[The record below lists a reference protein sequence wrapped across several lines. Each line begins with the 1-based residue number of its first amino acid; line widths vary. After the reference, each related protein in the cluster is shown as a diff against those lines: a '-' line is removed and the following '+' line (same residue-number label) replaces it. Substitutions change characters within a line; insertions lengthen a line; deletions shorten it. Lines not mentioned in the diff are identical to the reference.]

1 MNAAVENTQ
10 TRQLAPYQEAISK
23 AKRKFIE
30 ITTDQKAYDRES
42 VYAMQHIMKNDFSMR
57 TANANPLSVQLAMA
71 NVASVGLTLSPAN
84 GYAYLV
90 PRDGAIVLDISY
102 KGLIKIATD
111 TGSVEWV
118 RADLVY
124 EADDFTYHGPAA
136 MPSHKANPF
145 KDRGAAIGVY
155 CIAKTH
161 TGDILT
167 EVMDMDEL
175 EKIRGKSLAYI
186 KKKSGPWVEWF
197 DQMAK
202 KAIIKR
208 ASKTWPYTDR
218 MERLTDAI
226 DLANKSEGDY
236 ELEANAVRLI
246 DDKQAATIRHHLE
259 AASLEASA
267 ILPLYD
273 VEAVE
278 AIPAARYTEVLETI
292 KEATDAPA

>member
-1 MNAAVENTQ
+1 MNAVATE

-30 ITTDQKAYDRES
+30 IATDQKAYDRES
-42 VYAMQHIMKNDFSMR
+42 VYAMQHIIKNDFAMR

-124 EADDFTYHGPAA
+124 ESDEFTYHGPAA
-136 MPSHKANPF
+136 MPAHKANPF

-161 TGDILT
+161 AGDILT
-167 EVMDMDEL
+167 EVMSMDEL

-218 MERLTDAI
+218 MDRLTDAI
-226 DLANKSEGDY
+226 DLANQSEGDY

-246 DDKQAATIRHHLE
+246 DDKQAATIRGHLE
-259 AASLEASA
+259 AANLEAST

-273 VEAVE
+273 VEAIE
-278 AIPAARYTEVLETI
+278 AIPSARYTEVLETI
-292 KEATDAPA
+292 KEAADADS

>member
-1 MNAAVENTQ
+1 MNAAVETNQ
-10 TRQLAPYQEAISK
+10 HRQLAPYQEAISK
-23 AKRKFIE
+23 AKRKFLE

-42 VYAMQHIMKNDFSMR
+42 VYAMQHIIKNDFAMR

-124 EADDFTYHGPAA
+124 ESDEFTYHGPAA
-136 MPSHKANPF
+136 MPAHKANPF

-167 EVMDMDEL
+167 EVMSMEEL

-226 DLANKSEGDY
+226 DLANQSEGDY
-236 ELEANAVRLI
+236 ELEANAVRLV
-246 DDKQAATIRHHLE
+246 DDKQAATIRDHLE
-259 AASLEASA
+259 AANLEAST

-273 VEAVE
+273 VEAIE

-292 KEATDAPA
+292 KEATDAGA

>member
-10 TRQLAPYQEAISK
+10 SRQMAPYQEAIGK
-23 AKRKFIE
+23 AKRKFLE
-30 ITTDQKAYDRES
+30 IATDQKAYDRES
-42 VYAMQHIMKNDFSMR
+42 VYAMQHIIKNDFAMR

-124 EADDFTYHGPAA
+124 ESDEFTYHGPAA
-136 MPSHKANPF
+136 MPAHKANPF

-167 EVMDMDEL
+167 EVMSMDEL

-218 MERLTDAI
+218 MDRLTDAI
-226 DLANKSEGDY
+226 DLANESEGDY

-246 DDKQAATIRHHLE
+246 DDKQAATIRDHLE
-259 AASLEASA
+259 AANLEASA

-273 VEAVE
+273 VEAIE

-292 KEATDAPA
+292 KEATDAGA

>member
-1 MNAAVENTQ
+1 MNAVEKTEG
-10 TRQLAPYQEAISK
+10 RQRAPYQVAIIN
-23 AKRKFIE
+23 AKKKFVE
-30 ITTDQKAYDRES
+30 IVSDPKAYDRES
-42 VYAMQHIMKNDFSMR
+42 VYAMQHIIKNDFSMR

-124 EADDFTYHGPAA
+124 ESDEFTYQGPAA
-136 MPSHKANPF
+136 MPLHKANPF
-145 KDRGAAIGVY
+145 KDRGEAIGVY

-226 DLANKSEGDY
+226 DLANQSEGDY
-236 ELEANAVRLI
+236 ELEANAVRLV
-246 DDKQAATIRHHLE
+246 DGKQAATIRDHLE
-259 AASLEASA
+259 SANLEAST

-273 VEAVE
+273 VEEIE

-292 KEATDAPA
+292 KEATDADS

>member
-1 MNAAVENTQ
+1 MTES
-10 TRQLAPYQEAISK
+10 TRQIAPYQEAIGK
-23 AKRKFIE
+23 AKRKFLE
-30 ITTDQKAYDRES
+30 IATDQKAYDRES
-42 VYAMQHIMKNDFSMR
+42 VYAMQHIIKNDFAMR
-57 TANANPLSVQLAMA
+57 TANGNPLSVQLAMA

-124 EADDFTYHGPAA
+124 ESDEFTYHGPAA
-136 MPSHKANPF
+136 MPAHKANPF
-145 KDRGAAIGVY
+145 TDRGAAIGVY

-161 TGDILT
+161 TGDILA
-167 EVMDMDEL
+167 EVMSMDEL

-218 MERLTDAI
+218 MDRLVDAI
-226 DLANKSEGDY
+226 DLANQSEGDY
-236 ELEANAVRLI
+236 ELEANVVRLV
-246 DDKQAATIRHHLE
+246 DEKQTATIRDCLE
-259 AASLEASA
+259 AANVEPAA

-273 VEAVE
+273 VEAIE
-278 AIPAARYTEVLETI
+278 AIPAARFTEVMETI
-292 KEATDAPA
+292 KEAGSEAA